1 MELLE
6 SMIVLDVSL
15 TSHAVVLRG
24 YMTREKNSSEHMKTR
39 GISKVARQTECY
51 KEVARVLL

>member
-15 TSHAVVLRG
+15 TCCCLNGIHDKG
-24 YMTREKNSSEHMKTR
+24 KNSSEHMKTR

-51 KEVARVLL
+51 KEAARVLL